1 MDIKSFGPDLLYPV
15 SLAIMMF
22 SMGLTLKVRDFISI
36 FVQAKAVCLGLTG
49 QLLFLP
55 VIAFCIVA
63 VMPLPPEAAIGLIIL
78 SACPGGVT
86 SNGIVYAVR
95 ADVAL
100 SITLT
105 ASASLI
111 TVFTLPLIVSY
122 GLIYIF
128 GTASEL
134 HLPLIDTMKE
144 LFRVTVLPV
153 SIGMAL
159 HHFLPGVKA
168 RMEKSCRW
176 TTIILLIITITHGTV
191 LNINLLAEQ
200 IWLIVVASLML
211 VCITMGLGYGLSRI
225 CSLSKKQGVT
235 ISVEIGVQNVAMSF
249 LIAATLLQRPE
260 FTTLPAIYGV
270 CMFTITALFLWM
282 MRRRTTL

>member
-15 SLAIMMF
+15 ALSIMMF
-22 SMGLTLKVRDFISI
+22 SMGLTLKVKDFISI
-36 FVQAKAVCLGLTG
+36 FTEPKAVGLGLVG

-55 VIAFCIVA
+55 AVAFLIVTA
-63 VMPLPPEAAIGLIIL
+63 TPLPPEAAIGLIIL

-122 GLIYIF
+122 GLVYVF
-128 GTASEL
+128 GMSTDL
-134 HLPLIDTMKE
+134 QLPLLETMKN
-144 LFRVTVLPV
+144 LFQVTVLPV

-159 HHFLPGVKA
+159 YHYLPKVKA
-168 RMEKSCRW
+168 RIEFGCRW
-176 TTIILLIITITHGTV
+176 TTIVLLIVMITHGTV
-191 LNINLLAEQ
+191 LNIDLLAEQ
-200 IWLIVVASLML
+200 LGLIVVASLLL
-211 VCITMGLGYGLSRI
+211 VCVTMGLGYLLSRFF
-225 CSLSKKQGVT
+225 SLNKKQGVT

-249 LIAATLLQRPE
+249 LVAGTYLQRPD
-260 FTTLPAIYGV
+260 FTTLPAIYGL
-270 CMFTITALFLWM
+270 CMFTITALFLWV
-282 MRRRTTL
+282 MRKRATL

>member
-1 MDIKSFGPDLLYPV
+1 MDIKSFGPDILYPV
-15 SLAIMMF
+15 ALAIMMF

-36 FVQAKAVCLGLTG
+36 FTEPKAACLGLTG

-55 VIAFCIVA
+55 VIAFFIA
-63 VMPLPPEAAIGLIIL
+63 ALLPLPPEAAIGLIIL

-122 GLIYIF
+122 GLIYVF
-128 GTASEL
+128 GQSTEL
-134 HLPLIDTMKE
+134 NLPLLNTMAE

-159 HHFLPGVKA
+159 HHFLPGVKT
-168 RMEKSCRW
+168 RIEYGCRW
-176 TTIILLIITITHGTV
+176 TTIVLLVAMITHGTV
-191 LNINLLAEQ
+191 LNINLLADQ
-200 IWLIVVASLML
+200 LGLIIVSSLLL
-211 VCITMGLGYGLSRI
+211 VCITMGLGYLLSRI
-225 CSLSKKQGVT
+225 SSLSKKQGIT

-249 LIAATLLQRPE
+249 LIAGTLLHRPE
-260 FTTLPAIYGV
+260 FTTLPAIYGL
-270 CMFTITALFLWM
+270 CMFTVTALFLWM
-282 MRRRTTL
+282 MRRRTSL

>member
-15 SLAIMMF
+15 ALSIMMF
-22 SMGLTLKVRDFISI
+22 SMGLTLKVKDFISI
-36 FVQAKAVCLGLTG
+36 FTEPKAVGLGLVG

-55 VIAFCIVA
+55 AVAFLIVA
-63 VMPLPPEAAIGLIIL
+63 AAPLPPEAAIGLIIL

-122 GLIYIF
+122 GLVYVF
-128 GTASEL
+128 GMSTDL
-134 HLPLIDTMKE
+134 HLPLLETMKN
-144 LFRVTVLPV
+144 LFQVTVLPV

-159 HHFLPGVKA
+159 YHYLPKVKA
-168 RMEKSCRW
+168 RIESGCRW
-176 TTIILLIITITHGTV
+176 VTIVLLIVMITHGTV
-191 LNINLLAEQ
+191 LNINLLAKQ
-200 IWLIVVASLML
+200 LGLIVVASLLL
-211 VCITMGLGYGLSRI
+211 VCVTMGLGYLLSRFF
-225 CSLSKKQGVT
+225 SLNKNQGVT

-249 LIAATLLQRPE
+249 LVAGTYLQRPH
-260 FTTLPAIYGV
+260 FTTLPAIYGL
-270 CMFTITALFLWM
+270 CMFTITALFLWI
-282 MRRRTTL
+282 MRKRATL